1 MTMYAEYVFF
11 DPDSL
16 LLAFFPILGLG
27 PFFEKVVKT
36 RFWQKAVREISW
48 GRPFF

>member
-1 MTMYAEYVFF
+1 MTMYARYDFF

-16 LLAFFPILGLG
+16 FLAFFPILGLG

-36 RFWQKAVREISW
+36 RFWPKAVREISW
-48 GRPFF
+48 GGAVF